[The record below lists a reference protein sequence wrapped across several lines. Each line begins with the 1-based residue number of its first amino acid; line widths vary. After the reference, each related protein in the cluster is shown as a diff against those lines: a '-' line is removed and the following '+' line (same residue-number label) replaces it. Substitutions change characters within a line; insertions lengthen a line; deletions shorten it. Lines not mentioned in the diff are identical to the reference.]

1 MHKTMRCVVIA
12 IATLAAVGACGKD
25 KKDKGGSSAKAG
37 EDDSPGLG
45 AAKGGTPTSREGQAF
60 LLGVKVSQAA
70 MANGRADADVVGRTF
85 ATAETVARIILE
97 TQLPPLPKPTGDRAE
112 DGAAG
117 LHYLMDTVGK
127 SIGSKI
133 EAELGADAAATFELA
148 VKMNMLPVLYVG
160 GPDDD
165 MAKTLMEVL
174 QDRAGRT
181 KIPASA
187 LEPLITKMK
196 AGAPH
201 DEIVDLVFDLNDS
214 LAVEIGKAYEK
225 PDPAPAAPAA
235 K

>member
-1 MHKTMRCVVIA
+1 MHKLMRSVVIA
-12 IATLAAVGACGKD
+12 VATLALVGGCD
-25 KKDKGGSSAKAG
+25 KKDGKGGASAKGG
-37 EDDSPGLG
+37 ESPGLG

-70 MANGRADADVVGRTF
+70 MANGRAEADVVNRTF
-85 ATAETVARIILE
+85 ATANTVSEIILE
-97 TQLPPLPKPTGDRAE
+97 TKLPPLPAPTGDRAE

-117 LHYLMDTVGK
+117 LHYLLDTIGK
-127 SIGSKI
+127 SLGGKI
-133 EAELGADAAATFELA
+133 EAELGPEAAATFELA

-174 QDRAGRT
+174 EKRA
-181 KIPASA
+181 ASA
-187 LEPLITKMK
+187 KLPPAALAPLLTKMK

-201 DEIVDLVFDLNDS
+201 GEIVDLVFDLNDS
-214 LAVEIGKAYEK
+214 LAVEIGKIYEK
-225 PDPAPAAPAA
+225 PDPAPAA

>member
-1 MHKTMRCVVIA
+1 MYKTMRCVVIA
-12 IATLAAVGACGKD
+12 IAALAVVGGCGKD
-25 KKDKGGSSAKAG
+25 KGKDKGGSSAKAG
-37 EDDSPGLG
+37 EGLG

-60 LLGVKVSQAA
+60 LLGVKISQAA
-70 MANGRADADVVGRTF
+70 MANGRADADVVGRTYD
-85 ATAETVARIILE
+85 TANTVSKIILE
-97 TQLPPLPKPTGDRAE
+97 TTLPPLPKPTGDRAE

-127 SIGSKI
+127 SIGGKI
-133 EAELGADAAATFELA
+133 ETDLGPEAAATFELA

-187 LEPLITKMK
+187 LEPLVSKMK

-201 DEIVDLVFDLNDS
+201 GEIVDLVFDLNDS

-225 PDPAPAAPAA
+225 PDPAPAA